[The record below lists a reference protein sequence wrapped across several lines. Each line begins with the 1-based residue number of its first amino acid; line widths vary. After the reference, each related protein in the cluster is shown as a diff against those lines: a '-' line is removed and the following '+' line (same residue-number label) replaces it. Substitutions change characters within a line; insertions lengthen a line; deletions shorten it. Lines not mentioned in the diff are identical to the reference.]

1 MINMEINPL
10 IATILI
16 GNISL
21 AISIVLEIEEDQSLE
36 LPIKAQR
43 KGRAL
48 TAWKGDELPG

>member
-21 AISIVLEIEEDQSLE
+21 AISMVLEIGDGQSLE
-36 LPIKAQR
+36 LPIKAQPEWSFDR
-43 KGRAL
+43 LER
-48 TAWKGDELPG
+48 